1 MEVGRRHT
9 TEWPDYRPV
18 CLREKGAL
26 EIARSQERK
35 SEETVETA
43 DVIVI
48 GGGVIGGACAYNLA
62 RAGLSVTLL
71 EKHEIASGASGG
83 SAGGV
88 RQQNRAVPE
97 LPLAMAANPMW
108 KTLEQ
113 ELETDLEY
121 RRGGHLTL
129 AEHEEQLPAL
139 EASVERQRA
148 RELDI
153 RMVRGSDLR
162 ELAPAAGP
170 QIIAGSYSPGDGFA
184 NPMLVTKAFS
194 ATARR
199 FGARIYTR
207 TEVETIRRE
216 ANRVVGVD
224 CSRGLIASRWVINAA
239 GAWAPGLSSALGI
252 DLPIRTVALKM
263 MVTEKAPQILKPVL
277 GCLGRALSLKQ
288 MPRGEFVI
296 GGGWPGVP
304 DMVSDRGWPKVG
316 SPNGSACQVTAVL
329 PATYGLLVVRIWN
342 SLEAKT
348 VDELPILGEVDGLEG
363 YLLATGFSGH
373 GFALAPSV
381 GALLTEL
388 ISTGKTS
395 LSLDQLSLRRFAG
408 YDPDRIREFL
418 TPDRE
423 EGLSTGALTA

>member
-1 MEVGRRHT
+1 
-9 TEWPDYRPV
+9 
-18 CLREKGAL
+18 
-26 EIARSQERK
+26 
-35 SEETVETA
+35 VETA
-43 DVIVI
+43 DVVVI

-62 RAGLSVTLL
+62 RAGVSVALL
-71 EKHEIASGASGG
+71 EKYEIASGASGG

-88 RQQNRAVPE
+88 RQQNRDPAE
-97 LPLAMAANPMW
+97 LPLAMAANPIW

-139 EASVERQRA
+139 EASVERQGA
-148 RELDI
+148 RGLDI
-153 RMVRGSDLR
+153 RMVRGSELR
-162 ELAPAAGP
+162 ELVPAAGP
-170 QIIAGSYSPGDGFA
+170 QIIAGSYSPRDGFA
-184 NPMLVTKAFS
+184 NPMLVTKAF
-194 ATARR
+194 AAAARR

-207 TEVETIRRE
+207 TEVKTIRRE

-224 CSRGLIASRWVINAA
+224 SSRGPIASHWVVNAA
-239 GAWAPGLSSALGI
+239 GAWAPALSSALGI
-252 DLPIRTVALKM
+252 DLPIRPIALQM
-263 MVTEKAPQILKPVL
+263 MVTEKVPPMLKPVL
-277 GCLGRALSLKQ
+277 GCLGRGLSLKQ
-288 MPRGEFVI
+288 MPQGQFVI
-296 GGGWPGVP
+296 GGGWPGIS
-304 DMVSDRGWPKVG
+304 DMVADRGWPKIG

-329 PATYGLLVVRIWN
+329 PATNGLLLLRIWN

-348 VDELPILGEVDGLEG
+348 IDELPVLGEVDGLEG

-381 GALLTEL
+381 GALLTEF

-395 LSLDQLSLRRFAG
+395 RSLDQLNQRRFAG

-418 TPDRE
+418 APARE
-423 EGLSTGALTA
+423 EGIGTGMLTA